1 MKIPIKAPQ
10 PPRIAPHVKWF
21 CTRTSFGVVLKESRA
36 ASRIIAIS
44 IIAGTV
50 SVTSLNIGIPITSPA
65 AFWNAESFRNT
76 LSITA
81 MTIITIYKKLWAP
94 FILMRGSFFFHLR
107 HKSLSDI
114 LLVAS
119 CPNDKIW

>member
-1 MKIPIKAPQ
+1 M
-10 PPRIAPHVKWF
+10 KWF

-50 SVTSLNIGIPITSPA
+50 SVTSLNIGIPITSPE
-65 AFWNAESFRNT
+65 AFWNAESLGST
-76 LSITA
+76 PLSITA

-94 FILMRGSFFFHLR
+94 FILMRGSFSFT
-107 HKSLSDI
+107 SGISP
-114 LLVAS
+114 LVIS
-119 CPNDKIW
+119 FW